1 MFETALALLD
11 WLVMIAQYLV
21 IPLAVV
27 VTLISKTWSQL
38 MPAKDKGKESEAGDW
53 SGYGKFVI
61 GMTVTGI
68 IAFFALGVVRDL
80 IPSIGATAQQ
90 SVGF

>member
-21 IPLAVV
+21 IPIAVV
-27 VTLISKTWSQL
+27 ITLISKTWAQL
-38 MPAKDKGKESEAGDW
+38 MSSTDAGKWSE
-53 SGYGKFVI
+53 YGKFVI

>member
-21 IPLAVV
+21 IPIAVV
-27 VTLISKTWSQL
+27 ITLIAKTWSQL
-38 MPAKDKGKESEAGDW
+38 MSDKDAGDW